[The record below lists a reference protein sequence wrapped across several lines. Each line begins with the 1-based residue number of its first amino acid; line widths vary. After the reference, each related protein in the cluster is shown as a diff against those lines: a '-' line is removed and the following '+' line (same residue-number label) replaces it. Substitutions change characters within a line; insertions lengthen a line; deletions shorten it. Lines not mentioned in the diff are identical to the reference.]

1 MRRFCI
7 SIFVAGALVAC
18 KAPDDSSR
26 QGAVPNLARASVS
39 ETQLSLS
46 DLRRPFRPPL
56 PETYDLEP
64 KGSDELV
71 RLGQMLYFD
80 KRLSKNHD
88 LSCNSCH
95 QLDRYGVDGEVT
107 SFGHKKQRGGRNSP
121 TVYNAAGHFVQF
133 WDGRSPHVEHQ
144 ATQPIVNPVEMAMAG
159 DDQIVETLES
169 IPGYVSAFASAF
181 PGEAKPIT
189 VKNAGIAMGAFERK
203 LTTPSRFDRFLAG
216 EDDALTTE
224 EQEGLRTFVSLGCA
238 SCHEGTLLGG
248 RMYQKAG
255 ITVEW
260 PNQKDQGRFDVTGRE
275 ADRMLFKVPSLRNI
289 AMTGPYFHDGSVE
302 HLGDAVRLMGEHQL
316 GRKLTDQETGSIV
329 TFLNALTGTLPEA
342 WIQEPKLPA
351 SGPKTT
357 RPDPN

>member
-351 SGPKTT
+351 SGPKTP

>member
-1 MRRFCI
+1 MRRFCT
-7 SIFVAGALVAC
+7 SLFLAGALAAC
-18 KAPDDSSR
+18 NVPDDSSEIR
-26 QGAVPNLARASVS
+26 AVPSFVRSSES
-39 ETQLSLS
+39 ETQLGLS

-56 PETYDLEP
+56 PDTYDLEP
-64 KGSDELV
+64 KGSDDLV

-107 SFGHKKQRGGRNSP
+107 SLGHKKQRGGRNSP

-144 ATQPIVNPVEMAMAG
+144 ATQPIVNPVEMAMPG
-159 DDQIVETLES
+159 DVQIIETLES
-169 IPGYVSAFASAF
+169 IPGYVAAFASVF
-181 PGEAKPIT
+181 PAESKPIT

-216 EDDALTTE
+216 EDDALTAE
-224 EQEGLRTFVSLGCA
+224 EQEGLRTFVAVGCA

-260 PNQKDQGRFDVTGRE
+260 PNQKDQGRFEVTGRE
-275 ADRMLFKVPSLRNI
+275 GDKMLFKVPSLRNI

-302 HLGDAVRLMGEHQL
+302 HLSDAVRLMGEHQL
-316 GRKLTDQETGSIV
+316 GRTFTQPEIASMV
-329 TFLNALTGTLPEA
+329 TFLNALTGTLPEE
-342 WIQEPKLPA
+342 WTKEPKLPPSSA
-351 SGPKTT
+351 KTP
-357 RPDPN
+357 RPDPL